1 MLMQKSINVKMISA
15 HAQCA
20 TSQSVSHTDVAF
32 YFITFLA
39 FYVSHVSDFAT
50 ANNCGMSSRTVSIFY
65 CCFYS
70 ANVGLGM

>member
-39 FYVSHVSDFAT
+39 FYLSHVSDLPQLI
-50 ANNCGMSSRTVSIFY
+50 TVE
-65 CCFYS
+65 CLQ
-70 ANVGLGM
+70 GLFPYFIAAFIVRMWG

>member
-1 MLMQKSINVKMISA
+1 MISA

-39 FYVSHVSDFAT
+39 FYLSHVSDFAT
-50 ANNCGMSSRTVSIFY
+50 ASVLKAVRRTPSK
-65 CCFYS
+65 
-70 ANVGLGM
+70 VGRLDA